1 MNIIGLNIFH
11 ADTSACL
18 IKNNELVAAAEEERF
33 VRIKH
38 YSGFPKNSIEYCL
51 KEGNLKLS
59 DIDYVCVNFNINY
72 NFLRKTI
79 FLLKNFLNINFFP
92 RLSTITKR
100 QDIKKLF
107 YENFSENIT
116 AKIINVP
123 HHLSHIASAY
133 LCSGFNKSL
142 GLTFDGTGDFSC
154 LELYDIEND
163 NFKIEKKISFP
174 HSLGIFYQTVTQYL
188 GFKYYGEEYK
198 VMGLA
203 AYGNKKYVD
212 EMYQLFEIKKNNS
225 YRLNLDYFK
234 HHYKSFSYY
243 FENGAPSFENFF
255 NEKFEK
261 LFNKKSRLSNEPIN
275 QFHKDIAASAQHVFE
290 EIVLIL
296 LRKKLKDSNY
306 KNLCIAGGCAFN
318 STLMGKIKN
327 EFTELNVFVQPNSGD
342 AGGAVGAALYTN
354 MKYNKNFKN
363 NKFTNPYLGPSY
375 SNKFIK
381 DTIIDDIK
389 DNNIEVIYF
398 EEFDKLTEFVSKRI
412 LNNDVVGWF
421 QGRMEWGP
429 RALGNRSILA
439 NPKSSNMKDIINSKI
454 KKREEFRPFAPSV
467 LDTKINEY
475 FEGSSDNLDFMS
487 YVVNAKNEDICKI
500 IPAVVHSDGTS
511 RVQVVRKNIN
521 EKFYKLIE
529 SFNKISGVPIL
540 LNTSLNVNEPIC
552 ESPIQA
558 FDVFTSSSMDV
569 VVLENYV
576 LIKSKNS

>member
-18 IKNNELVAAAEEERF
+18 IKDNEIVAAVEEERF

-38 YSGFPKNSIEYCL
+38 YSGFPKKSIEYCL
-51 KEGNLKLS
+51 EKGNLKLS
-59 DIDYVCVNFNINY
+59 DIDYVCANFNVNY
-72 NFLRKTI
+72 NFFRKSN
-79 FLLKNFLNINFFP
+79 FFLKNFLNINFFP
-92 RLSTITKR
+92 RLSAITKR

-107 YENFSENIT
+107 FDNFLENIS
-116 AKIINVP
+116 AKIINIP

-154 LELYDIEND
+154 LELYDIQNE

-203 AYGNKKYVD
+203 AYGNKKYID
-212 EMYQLFEIKKNNS
+212 EMYKLFKIKKDNS
-225 YRLNLDYFK
+225 YELNLNYFE
-234 HHYKSFSYY
+234 HHHKSFSYY
-243 FENGAPSFENFF
+243 FENGAPFFENFF
-255 NEKFEK
+255 NEKFEN
-261 LFNKKSRLSNEPIN
+261 LFNQKSRLSNEPIN

-290 EIVLIL
+290 EIIIIL

-318 STLMGKIKN
+318 SLLMGKIKN
-327 EFTELNVFVQPNSGD
+327 EFKDLNVFVQPNSGD
-342 AGGAVGAALYTN
+342 AGGAIGAALYTN

-363 NKFTNPYLGPSY
+363 NKFVNPYLGPSY
-375 SNKFIK
+375 SNEFIK
-381 DTIIDDIK
+381 DTIINKVNTNSNIK
-389 DNNIEVIYF
+389 VIYF
-398 EEFDKLTEFVSKRI
+398 EEFDKLTEYIATRI

-439 NPKSSNMKDIINSKI
+439 NPKTPNMKDIINSKI
-454 KKREEFRPFAPSV
+454 KKREEFRPFAPSI
-467 LDTKINEY
+467 LDSKVDEY
-475 FEGSSDNLDFMS
+475 FEGSSNNLEYMS
-487 YVVNAKNEDICKI
+487 YVVRAKNKDIYKK
-500 IPAVVHSDGTS
+500 IPAVVHTDGTS

-521 EKFYKLIE
+521 ERFYKLIE
-529 SFNKISGVPIL
+529 SFNKISGVPIV
-540 LNTSLNVNEPIC
+540 LNTSLNVNEPMC
-552 ESPIQA
+552 ESPKQA
-558 FDVFTSSSMDV
+558 FNVFTSSSMDV

-576 LIKSKNS
+576 LCKK

>member
-18 IKNNELVAAAEEERF
+18 IMDNEIVAAAEEERF

-38 YSGFPKNSIEYCL
+38 YSGFPKKSITYCL

-72 NFLRKTI
+72 NFFRKASY
-79 FLLKNFLNINFFP
+79 LLKNFLNINFFP
-92 RLSTITKR
+92 RISAISKR

-107 YENFSENIT
+107 FDNFSENIS

-154 LELYDIEND
+154 LELYDIENN

-174 HSLGIFYQTVTQYL
+174 HSLGIFYQTITQYL

-203 AYGNKKYVD
+203 AYGNKKYID
-212 EMYQLFEIKKNNS
+212 EMYKLFQIKKNNS
-225 YRLNLDYFK
+225 YELNLNYFE
-234 HHYKSFSYY
+234 HHHKSFSYY
-243 FENGAPSFENFF
+243 FENGAPFFENFF
-255 NEKFEK
+255 NDKFEK
-261 LFNKKSRLSNEPIN
+261 LFNQKSRLSNEPIN

-290 EIVLIL
+290 EIILIL

-318 STLMGKIKN
+318 SLLMGKIKN
-327 EFTELNVFVQPNSGD
+327 EFTDLNVFVQPNSGD
-342 AGGAVGAALYTN
+342 AGGAIGSALYTN
-354 MKYNKNFKN
+354 MKFNENFKN
-363 NKFTNPYLGPSY
+363 NRFENPYLGPSY
-375 SNKFIK
+375 SNKFIQ
-381 DTIIDDIK
+381 DTIIDEIK
-389 DNNIEVIYF
+389 SNNDVEKIYF
-398 EEFDKLTEFVSKRI
+398 EEFDKLTEYVATRI
-412 LNNDVVGWF
+412 LKNDVVGWF

-429 RALGNRSILA
+429 RALGNRSIIA
-439 NPKSSNMKDIINSKI
+439 NPKTPNMKDIINSKI
-454 KKREEFRPFAPSV
+454 KKREEFRPFAPSI
-467 LDTKINEY
+467 LDTKVGDY
-475 FEGSSDNLDFMS
+475 FEGSSNNLDYMS
-487 YVVNAKNEDICKI
+487 YVVRAKNQNIYKE

-511 RVQVVRKNIN
+511 RVQVVRKHIN
-521 EKFYKLIE
+521 KKFYKMIE
-529 SFNKISGVPIL
+529 SFYKISGVPL
-540 LNTSLNVNEPIC
+540 VLNTSLNVNEPMC
-552 ESPIQA
+552 ESPKQA
-558 FDVFTSSSMDV
+558 LNVFTSSSMDV
-569 VVLENYV
+569 IVLENYV
-576 LIKSKNS
+576 LIKK

>member
-1 MNIIGLNIFH
+1 MNVIGLNIFH

-18 IKNNELVAAAEEERF
+18 IKDNEIVAAVEEERF

-38 YSGFPKNSIEYCL
+38 YSGFPKKSIEYCL
-51 KEGNLKLS
+51 EKGNLKLS
-59 DIDYVCVNFNINY
+59 DIDYVCVNFNVNY
-72 NFLRKTI
+72 NFFRKAN
-79 FLLKNFLNINFFP
+79 FFLKNFLNINFFP
-92 RLSTITKR
+92 RLTAITKR

-107 YENFSENIT
+107 FDNFLENIS
-116 AKIINVP
+116 AKIINIP

-154 LELYDIEND
+154 LELYDIQNE

-203 AYGNKKYVD
+203 AYGNKKYID
-212 EMYQLFEIKKNNS
+212 EMYKLFKIKKDNS
-225 YRLNLDYFK
+225 YELNLNYFE
-234 HHYKSFSYY
+234 HHHKSFSYY
-243 FENGAPSFENFF
+243 FENGAPFFENFF
-255 NEKFEK
+255 NEKFEN
-261 LFNKKSRLSNEPIN
+261 LFNQKSRLSNEPIN

-290 EIVLIL
+290 EIIIIL

-318 STLMGKIKN
+318 SLLMGKIKN
-327 EFTELNVFVQPNSGD
+327 EFTDLNVFVQPNSGD
-342 AGGAVGAALYTN
+342 AGGAIGAALYTN
-354 MKYNKNFKN
+354 MKFNKNFKN
-363 NKFTNPYLGPSY
+363 NRFINPYLGPSY
-375 SNKFIK
+375 SNEFIK
-381 DTIIDDIK
+381 DTIINKVNTNSNIK
-389 DNNIEVIYF
+389 VIYF
-398 EEFDKLTEFVSKRI
+398 EEFDKLTEYIATRI

-439 NPKSSNMKDIINSKI
+439 NPKTPNMKDIINSKI
-454 KKREEFRPFAPSV
+454 KKREEFRPFAPSI
-467 LDTKINEY
+467 LDSKVDEY
-475 FEGSSDNLDFMS
+475 FEGSSNNLEYMS
-487 YVVNAKNEDICKI
+487 YVVRAKNKDIYKK

-521 EKFYKLIE
+521 ERFYKLIE
-529 SFNKISGVPIL
+529 SFNKISGVPL
-540 LNTSLNVNEPIC
+540 VLNTSLNVNEPMC
-552 ESPIQA
+552 ESPKQA
-558 FDVFTSSSMDV
+558 FNVFTSSSMDV

-576 LIKSKNS
+576 LYKK

>member
-18 IKNNELVAAAEEERF
+18 IKDNEIVAAAEEERF

-51 KEGNLKLS
+51 KKGNLKLS
-59 DIDYVCVNFNINY
+59 DIDYVCVNFNVNY
-72 NFLRKTI
+72 NFFRKVY
-79 FLLKNFLNINFFP
+79 FFLKNFLNINFFP
-92 RLSTITKR
+92 RLTAITKR

-107 YENFSENIT
+107 LDNFSENIS

-142 GLTFDGTGDFSC
+142 GLSFDGTGDFSC
-154 LELYDIEND
+154 LELYDIQNE

-203 AYGNKKYVD
+203 AYGNKKYID
-212 EMYQLFEIKKNNS
+212 EMYKLFKIKKNNS
-225 YRLNLDYFK
+225 YELNLDYFE
-234 HHYKSFSYY
+234 HHHKSFSYY
-243 FENGAPSFENFF
+243 FENGAPFFENFF
-255 NEKFEK
+255 NDKFEN
-261 LFNKKSRLSNEPIN
+261 LFNHKSRLSNDPIN

-290 EIVLIL
+290 EIIIIL

-318 STLMGKIKN
+318 SLLMGKIKN
-327 EFTELNVFVQPNSGD
+327 EFTDLNVFVQPNSGD
-342 AGGAVGAALYTN
+342 AGGAIGAALYTN
-354 MKYNKNFKN
+354 MKFNKNFKN
-363 NKFTNPYLGPSY
+363 NKFINPYLGPSY
-375 SNKFIK
+375 SNEFIK
-381 DTIIDDIK
+381 DTIINEVNGN
-389 DNNIEVIYF
+389 NNIKVIYF
-398 EEFDKLTEFVSKRI
+398 EEFDKLTEFVATRI
-412 LNNDVVGWF
+412 LNNEVIGWF

-439 NPKSSNMKDIINSKI
+439 NPINPNMKDIINSKI
-454 KKREEFRPFAPSV
+454 KKREEFRPFAPSI
-467 LDTKINEY
+467 LDSKVDEY
-475 FEGSSDNLDFMS
+475 FEGSSNNLDYMS
-487 YVVNAKNEDICKI
+487 YVVRAKNEDIYKK

-511 RVQVVRKNIN
+511 RVQVVRKNLN
-521 EKFYKLIE
+521 ERFYKLIE

-540 LNTSLNVNEPIC
+540 LNTSLNVNEPMC
-552 ESPIQA
+552 ESPTQA
-558 FDVFTSSSMDV
+558 FNVFTSSSMDV
-569 VVLENYV
+569 IVMENYV
-576 LIKSKNS
+576 LYKN

>member
-18 IKNNELVAAAEEERF
+18 IKDNEIVAAVEEERF

-38 YSGFPKNSIEYCL
+38 YSGFPKKSIEYCL
-51 KEGNLKLS
+51 EKGNLKLS
-59 DIDYVCVNFNINY
+59 DIDYVCVNFNVNY
-72 NFLRKTI
+72 NFFRKSN
-79 FLLKNFLNINFFP
+79 FFLKNFLNINFFP
-92 RLSTITKR
+92 RLSAITKR

-107 YENFSENIT
+107 FDNFLENIS
-116 AKIINVP
+116 AKIINIP

-154 LELYDIEND
+154 LELYDIQNE

-203 AYGNKKYVD
+203 AYGNKKYID
-212 EMYQLFEIKKNNS
+212 EMYKLFKIKKNNS
-225 YRLNLDYFK
+225 YELNLDYFE
-234 HHYKSFSYY
+234 HHHKSFSYY
-243 FENGAPSFENFF
+243 FENGAPFFENFF
-255 NEKFEK
+255 NDKFEN
-261 LFNKKSRLSNEPIN
+261 LFNHKSRLSNDPIN

-290 EIVLIL
+290 EIIIIL

-318 STLMGKIKN
+318 SLLMGKIKN
-327 EFTELNVFVQPNSGD
+327 EFTDLNVFVQPNSGD
-342 AGGAVGAALYTN
+342 AGGAIGAALYTD
-354 MKYNKNFKN
+354 MKFNKNFKN
-363 NKFTNPYLGPSY
+363 NRFINPYLGPSY
-375 SNKFIK
+375 SNEFIK
-381 DTIIDDIK
+381 DTIINEVNGN
-389 DNNIEVIYF
+389 NNIKVIYF
-398 EEFDKLTEFVSKRI
+398 EEFDKLTEFVATRI
-412 LNNDVVGWF
+412 LNNEVVGWF

-439 NPKSSNMKDIINSKI
+439 NPINPNMKDIINSKI
-454 KKREEFRPFAPSV
+454 KKREEFRPFAPSI
-467 LDTKINEY
+467 LDSKVDEY
-475 FEGSSDNLDFMS
+475 FEGSSNNLDYMS
-487 YVVNAKNEDICKI
+487 YVVRAKNEDIYKK

-511 RVQVVRKNIN
+511 RVQVVRKNLN
-521 EKFYKLIE
+521 ERFYKLIE

-540 LNTSLNVNEPIC
+540 LNTSLNVNEPMC
-552 ESPIQA
+552 ESPTQA
-558 FDVFTSSSMDV
+558 FNVFTSSSMDV
-569 VVLENYV
+569 IVMENYV
-576 LIKSKNS
+576 LYKN

>member
-18 IKNNELVAAAEEERF
+18 IKDNEIVAAAEEERF

-51 KEGNLKLS
+51 KKGNLKLS
-59 DIDYVCVNFNINY
+59 DIDYVCVNFDVNY
-72 NFLRKTI
+72 NFTSKASYFI
-79 FLLKNFLNINFFP
+79 KNFLNINFFP
-92 RLSTITKR
+92 RLTAITKR

-107 YENFSENIT
+107 LDNFSENIS

-142 GLTFDGTGDFSC
+142 GLSFDGTGDFSC
-154 LELYDIEND
+154 LELYDIQNE

-203 AYGNKKYVD
+203 AYGNKKYID
-212 EMYQLFEIKKNNS
+212 EMYKLFKIKKNNS
-225 YRLNLDYFK
+225 YELNLDYFE
-234 HHYKSFSYY
+234 HHHKSFSYY
-243 FENGAPSFENFF
+243 FENGAPFFENFF
-255 NEKFEK
+255 NDKFEN
-261 LFNKKSRLSNEPIN
+261 LFNQKSRLSNDPIN

-290 EIVLIL
+290 EIIIIL
-296 LRKKLKDSNY
+296 LQKKLKDSNY

-318 STLMGKIKN
+318 SLLMGKIKN
-327 EFTELNVFVQPNSGD
+327 EFTDLNVFVQPNSGD
-342 AGGAVGAALYTN
+342 AGGAIGAALYTN
-354 MKYNKNFKN
+354 MKFNKNFKN
-363 NKFTNPYLGPSY
+363 NKFINPYLGPSY
-375 SNKFIK
+375 SNEFIK
-381 DTIIDDIK
+381 DTIINEVNGNDNIK
-389 DNNIEVIYF
+389 VIYF
-398 EEFDKLTEFVSKRI
+398 EEFDKLTEFVATRI
-412 LNNDVVGWF
+412 LNNEVVGWF

-439 NPKSSNMKDIINSKI
+439 NPINPNMKDIINSKI
-454 KKREEFRPFAPSV
+454 KKREEFRPFAPSI
-467 LDTKINEY
+467 LDSKLDEY
-475 FEGSSDNLDFMS
+475 FEGSSNNLDYMS
-487 YVVNAKNEDICKI
+487 YVVRAKNKDIYKK

-511 RVQVVRKNIN
+511 RVQVVRKNLN
-521 EKFYKLIE
+521 ERFYKLIE

-540 LNTSLNVNEPIC
+540 LNTSLNVNEPMC
-552 ESPIQA
+552 ESPTQA
-558 FDVFTSSSMDV
+558 FNVFTSSSMDV
-569 VVLENYV
+569 IVMENYV
-576 LIKSKNS
+576 LYKN

>member
-18 IKNNELVAAAEEERF
+18 IKDNEIVAAAEEERF
-33 VRIKH
+33 VRVKH

-51 KEGNLKLS
+51 KKGNLKLS
-59 DIDYVCVNFNINY
+59 DIDYVCVNFNVNY
-72 NFLRKTI
+72 NFFRKVY
-79 FLLKNFLNINFFP
+79 FFLKNFLNINFFP
-92 RLSTITKR
+92 RLTAITKR

-107 YENFSENIT
+107 LDNFSENIS

-142 GLTFDGTGDFSC
+142 GLSFDGTGDFSC
-154 LELYDIEND
+154 LELYDIQNE

-203 AYGNKKYVD
+203 AYGNKKYID
-212 EMYQLFEIKKNNS
+212 EMYKLFKIKKNNS
-225 YRLNLDYFK
+225 YELNLDYFE
-234 HHYKSFSYY
+234 HHHKSFSYY
-243 FENGAPSFENFF
+243 FENGAPFFENFF
-255 NEKFEK
+255 NDKFEN
-261 LFNKKSRLSNEPIN
+261 LFNHKSRLSNDPIN

-290 EIVLIL
+290 EIIIIL

-318 STLMGKIKN
+318 SLLMGKIKN
-327 EFTELNVFVQPNSGD
+327 EFTDLNVFVQPNSGD
-342 AGGAVGAALYTN
+342 AGGAIGAALYTN
-354 MKYNKNFKN
+354 MKFNKNFKN
-363 NKFTNPYLGPSY
+363 NKFINPYLGPSY
-375 SNKFIK
+375 SNEFIK
-381 DTIIDDIK
+381 DTIINEVNGN
-389 DNNIEVIYF
+389 NNIKVIYF
-398 EEFDKLTEFVSKRI
+398 EEFDKLTEFVATRI
-412 LNNDVVGWF
+412 LNNEVIGWF

-439 NPKSSNMKDIINSKI
+439 NPINPNMKDIINSKI
-454 KKREEFRPFAPSV
+454 KKREEFRPFAPSI
-467 LDTKINEY
+467 LDSKVDEY
-475 FEGSSDNLDFMS
+475 FEGSSNNLDYMS
-487 YVVNAKNEDICKI
+487 YVVRAKNEDIYKK

-511 RVQVVRKNIN
+511 RVQVVRKNLN
-521 EKFYKLIE
+521 ERFYKLIE

-540 LNTSLNVNEPIC
+540 LNTSLNVNEPMC
-552 ESPIQA
+552 ESPTQA
-558 FDVFTSSSMDV
+558 FNVFTSSSMDV
-569 VVLENYV
+569 IVMENYV
-576 LIKSKNS
+576 LYKN

>member
-18 IKNNELVAAAEEERF
+18 IKDNEIVAAVEEERF

-38 YSGFPKNSIEYCL
+38 YSGFPKKSIEYCL
-51 KEGNLKLS
+51 GKGNLKLS
-59 DIDYVCVNFNINY
+59 DIDYVCVNFNVNY
-72 NFLRKTI
+72 NFFRKAN
-79 FLLKNFLNINFFP
+79 FFLKNFLNINFFP
-92 RLSTITKR
+92 RLTAITKR

-107 YENFSENIT
+107 FDNFSENIS
-116 AKIINVP
+116 AKIINIP

-154 LELYDIEND
+154 LELYDIQNE

-203 AYGNKKYVD
+203 AYGNKKYID
-212 EMYQLFEIKKNNS
+212 EMYKLFRIKKDNS
-225 YRLNLDYFK
+225 YELNLNYFE
-234 HHYKSFSYY
+234 HHHKSFSYY
-243 FENGAPSFENFF
+243 FENGAPFFENFF
-255 NEKFEK
+255 NDKFEN
-261 LFNKKSRLSNEPIN
+261 LFNQKSRLSNEPIN

-290 EIVLIL
+290 EIIIIL
-296 LRKKLKDSNY
+296 LRKKLKDLNY
-306 KNLCIAGGCAFN
+306 KNLCVAGGCAFN
-318 STLMGKIKN
+318 SLLMGKIKN
-327 EFTELNVFVQPNSGD
+327 EFTDLNVFVQPNSGD
-342 AGGAVGAALYTN
+342 AGGAIGAALYAN

-363 NKFTNPYLGPSY
+363 NKFLNPYLGPSY
-375 SNKFIK
+375 SNEFIK
-381 DTIIDDIK
+381 DTIINKVNPNSNIK
-389 DNNIEVIYF
+389 VIYF
-398 EEFDKLTEFVSKRI
+398 EEFDKLTEYIATRI

-439 NPKSSNMKDIINSKI
+439 NPKTPNMKDIINSKI
-454 KKREEFRPFAPSV
+454 KKREEFRPFAPSI
-467 LDTKINEY
+467 LDSKVDEY
-475 FEGSSDNLDFMS
+475 FEGSSNNLEYMS
-487 YVVNAKNEDICKI
+487 YVVRAKNKDIYKK

-521 EKFYKLIE
+521 ERFYKLIE
-529 SFNKISGVPIL
+529 SFNKISGVPL
-540 LNTSLNVNEPIC
+540 VLNTSLNVNEPMC
-552 ESPIQA
+552 ESPKQA
-558 FDVFTSSSMDV
+558 FNVFTSSSMDV

-576 LIKSKNS
+576 LYKK

>member
-18 IKNNELVAAAEEERF
+18 IKDNEIVAAAEEERF

-51 KEGNLKLS
+51 KKGNLKLS
-59 DIDYVCVNFNINY
+59 DIDYVCVNFDVNY
-72 NFLRKTI
+72 NFTSKASYFI
-79 FLLKNFLNINFFP
+79 KNFLNINFFP
-92 RLSTITKR
+92 RLTAITKR

-107 YENFSENIT
+107 LDNFSENIS

-142 GLTFDGTGDFSC
+142 GLSFDGTGDFSC
-154 LELYDIEND
+154 LELYDIQNE

-203 AYGNKKYVD
+203 AYGNKKYID
-212 EMYQLFEIKKNNS
+212 EMYKLFKIKKNNS
-225 YRLNLDYFK
+225 YELNLDYFE
-234 HHYKSFSYY
+234 HHHKSFSYY
-243 FENGAPSFENFF
+243 FENGAPFFENFF
-255 NEKFEK
+255 NNKFEN
-261 LFNKKSRLSNEPIN
+261 LFNQKSRLSNDPID

-290 EIVLIL
+290 EIIIIL
-296 LRKKLKDSNY
+296 LQKKLKDSNY

-318 STLMGKIKN
+318 SLLMGKIKD
-327 EFTELNVFVQPNSGD
+327 EFTDLNVFVQPNSGD
-342 AGGAVGAALYTN
+342 AGGAIGAALYTN
-354 MKYNKNFKN
+354 MKFNKNFKN
-363 NKFTNPYLGPSY
+363 NKFINPYLGPSY
-375 SNKFIK
+375 SNEFIK
-381 DTIIDDIK
+381 DTIINEVNGNDNIK
-389 DNNIEVIYF
+389 VIYF
-398 EEFDKLTEFVSKRI
+398 EEFDKLTEFVATRI
-412 LNNDVVGWF
+412 LNNEVVGWF

-439 NPKSSNMKDIINSKI
+439 NPINPNMKDIINSKI
-454 KKREEFRPFAPSV
+454 KKREEFRPFAPSI
-467 LDTKINEY
+467 LDSKLDEY
-475 FEGSSDNLDFMS
+475 FEGSSNNLDYMS
-487 YVVNAKNEDICKI
+487 YVVRAKNEDIYKK

-511 RVQVVRKNIN
+511 RVQVVRKNLN
-521 EKFYKLIE
+521 ERFYKLIE

-540 LNTSLNVNEPIC
+540 LNTSLNVNEPMC
-552 ESPIQA
+552 ESPTQA
-558 FDVFTSSSMDV
+558 FNVFTSSSMDV
-569 VVLENYV
+569 IVMENYV
-576 LIKSKNS
+576 LYKN

>member
-18 IKNNELVAAAEEERF
+18 IKDNEIVAAAEEERF

-51 KEGNLKLS
+51 KKGNLKLS
-59 DIDYVCVNFNINY
+59 DIDYVCVNFDVNY
-72 NFLRKTI
+72 NFTSKASYFI
-79 FLLKNFLNINFFP
+79 KNFLNINFFP
-92 RLSTITKR
+92 RLTAITKR

-107 YENFSENIT
+107 LDNFSENIS

-142 GLTFDGTGDFSC
+142 GLSFDGTGDFSC
-154 LELYDIEND
+154 LELYDIQNE

-203 AYGNKKYVD
+203 AYGNKKYID
-212 EMYQLFEIKKNNS
+212 EMYKLFKIKKNNS
-225 YRLNLDYFK
+225 YELNLDYFE
-234 HHYKSFSYY
+234 HHHKSFSYY
-243 FENGAPSFENFF
+243 FENGAPFFENFF
-255 NEKFEK
+255 NNKFEN
-261 LFNKKSRLSNEPIN
+261 LFNQKSRLSNDPID

-290 EIVLIL
+290 EIIIIL
-296 LRKKLKDSNY
+296 LQKKLKDSNY

-318 STLMGKIKN
+318 SLLMGKIKD
-327 EFTELNVFVQPNSGD
+327 EFTDLNVFVQPNSGD
-342 AGGAVGAALYTN
+342 AGGAIGAALYTN
-354 MKYNKNFKN
+354 MKFNKNFKN
-363 NKFTNPYLGPSY
+363 NKFINPYLGPSY
-375 SNKFIK
+375 SNEFIK
-381 DTIIDDIK
+381 DTIINEVNGNDNIK
-389 DNNIEVIYF
+389 VIYF
-398 EEFDKLTEFVSKRI
+398 EEFDKLTEFVATRI
-412 LNNDVVGWF
+412 LNNEVVGWF

-439 NPKSSNMKDIINSKI
+439 NPINPNMKDIINSKI
-454 KKREEFRPFAPSV
+454 KKREEFRPFAPSI
-467 LDTKINEY
+467 LDSKLDEY
-475 FEGSSDNLDFMS
+475 FEGSSNNLDYMS
-487 YVVNAKNEDICKI
+487 YVVRAKNKDIYKK

-511 RVQVVRKNIN
+511 RVQVVRKNLN
-521 EKFYKLIE
+521 ERFYKLIE

-540 LNTSLNVNEPIC
+540 LNTSLNVNEPMC
-552 ESPIQA
+552 ESPTQA
-558 FDVFTSSSMDV
+558 FNVFTSSSMDV
-569 VVLENYV
+569 IVMENYV
-576 LIKSKNS
+576 LYKN

>member
-18 IKNNELVAAAEEERF
+18 IKDNEIVAAVEEERF

-38 YSGFPKNSIEYCL
+38 YSGFPKKSIEYCL
-51 KEGNLKLS
+51 EKGNLKLS
-59 DIDYVCVNFNINY
+59 DIDYVCVNFNVNY
-72 NFLRKTI
+72 NFFRKAN
-79 FLLKNFLNINFFP
+79 FFLKNFLNINFFP
-92 RLSTITKR
+92 RLTAITKR

-107 YENFSENIT
+107 FDNFSENIS
-116 AKIINVP
+116 AKIINIP

-154 LELYDIEND
+154 LELYDIQNE

-203 AYGNKKYVD
+203 AYGNKKYID
-212 EMYQLFEIKKNNS
+212 EMYKLFRIKKDNS
-225 YRLNLDYFK
+225 YELNLNYFE
-234 HHYKSFSYY
+234 HHHKSFSYY
-243 FENGAPSFENFF
+243 FENGAPFFENFF
-255 NEKFEK
+255 NDKFEN
-261 LFNKKSRLSNEPIN
+261 LFNQKSRLSNEPIN

-290 EIVLIL
+290 EIIIIL
-296 LRKKLKDSNY
+296 LRKKLKDLNY
-306 KNLCIAGGCAFN
+306 KNLCVAGGCAFN
-318 STLMGKIKN
+318 SLLMGKIKN
-327 EFTELNVFVQPNSGD
+327 EFKDLNVFVQPNSGD
-342 AGGAVGAALYTN
+342 AGGAIGAALYAN

-363 NKFTNPYLGPSY
+363 NKFVNPYLGPSY
-375 SNKFIK
+375 SNEFIK
-381 DTIIDDIK
+381 DTIINKVNPNSNIK
-389 DNNIEVIYF
+389 VIYF
-398 EEFDKLTEFVSKRI
+398 EEFDKLTEYIATRI

-439 NPKSSNMKDIINSKI
+439 NPKTPNMKDIINSKI
-454 KKREEFRPFAPSV
+454 KKREEFRPFAPSI
-467 LDTKINEY
+467 LDSKVDEY
-475 FEGSSDNLDFMS
+475 FEGSSNNLEYMS
-487 YVVNAKNEDICKI
+487 YVVRAKNKDIYKK

-521 EKFYKLIE
+521 ERFYKLIE
-529 SFNKISGVPIL
+529 SFNKISGVPL
-540 LNTSLNVNEPIC
+540 VLNTSLNVNEPMC
-552 ESPIQA
+552 ESPKQA
-558 FDVFTSSSMDV
+558 FNVFTSSSMDV

-576 LIKSKNS
+576 LYKK

>member
-18 IKNNELVAAAEEERF
+18 IKDNEIVAAAEEERF

-51 KEGNLKLS
+51 KKGNLKLS
-59 DIDYVCVNFNINY
+59 DIDYVCVNFNVNY
-72 NFLRKTI
+72 NFFRKVY
-79 FLLKNFLNINFFP
+79 FFLKNFLNINFFP
-92 RLSTITKR
+92 RLTAITKR

-107 YENFSENIT
+107 LDNFSENIS

-142 GLTFDGTGDFSC
+142 GLSFDGTGDFSC
-154 LELYDIEND
+154 LELYDIQNE

-203 AYGNKKYVD
+203 AYGNKKYID
-212 EMYQLFEIKKNNS
+212 EMYKLFKIKKNNS
-225 YRLNLDYFK
+225 YELNLDYFE
-234 HHYKSFSYY
+234 HHHKSFSYY
-243 FENGAPSFENFF
+243 FENGAPFFENFF
-255 NEKFEK
+255 NDKFEN
-261 LFNKKSRLSNEPIN
+261 LFNHKSRLSNDPIN

-290 EIVLIL
+290 EIIIIL

-318 STLMGKIKN
+318 SLLMGKIKN
-327 EFTELNVFVQPNSGD
+327 EFTDLNVFVQPNSGD
-342 AGGAVGAALYTN
+342 AGGAIGAALYTN
-354 MKYNKNFKN
+354 MKFNKNFKN
-363 NKFTNPYLGPSY
+363 NKFINPYLGPSY
-375 SNKFIK
+375 SNEFIK
-381 DTIIDDIK
+381 DTIINEVNGN
-389 DNNIEVIYF
+389 NNIKVIYF
-398 EEFDKLTEFVSKRI
+398 EEFDKLTEFVATRI
-412 LNNDVVGWF
+412 LNNEVIGWF
-421 QGRMEWGP
+421 QGRMEFGP

-439 NPKSSNMKDIINSKI
+439 NPINPNMKDIINSKI
-454 KKREEFRPFAPSV
+454 KKREEFRPFAPSI
-467 LDTKINEY
+467 LDSKVDEY
-475 FEGSSDNLDFMS
+475 FEGSSNNLDYMS
-487 YVVNAKNEDICKI
+487 YVVRAKNEDIYKK

-511 RVQVVRKNIN
+511 RVQVVRKNLN
-521 EKFYKLIE
+521 ERFYKLIE

-540 LNTSLNVNEPIC
+540 LNTSLNVNEPMC
-552 ESPIQA
+552 ESPTQA
-558 FDVFTSSSMDV
+558 FNVFTSSSMDV
-569 VVLENYV
+569 IVMENYV
-576 LIKSKNS
+576 LYKN